1 MNDNVKSWDITLNT
15 TGEQQARIKG
25 LLDDVRL
32 QPPIIT
38 ASHACHT
45 LGGAGMRNGVEE
57 CPNWG
62 GIAFKVDDTHTR

>member
-38 ASHACHT
+38 ASHAW
-45 LGGAGMRNGVEE
+45 LASALV
-57 CPNWG
+57 
-62 GIAFKVDDTHTR
+62 V